1 MTAADRRATAAKFS
15 ATAADDDPRARPAP
29 TARVKPV
36 RHTVDLAPARHRALD
51 VWRAETAAELGVVR
65 VTSQRVLA
73 VLVAR
78 LLTDETLARKIRAD
92 LAEQAET

>member
-15 ATAADDDPRARPAP
+15 AAATDDPRARPAP

-73 VLVAR
+73 ALVAR

-92 LAEQAET
+92 LNSGDQ